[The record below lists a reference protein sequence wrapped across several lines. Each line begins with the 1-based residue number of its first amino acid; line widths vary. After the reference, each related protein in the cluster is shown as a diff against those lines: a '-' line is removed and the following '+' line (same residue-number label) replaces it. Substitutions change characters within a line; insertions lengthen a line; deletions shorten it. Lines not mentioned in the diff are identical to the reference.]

1 LRKAVPWQ
9 GFAEK
14 SQPVVVKDS
23 INIGSA
29 VAAAGKD
36 VFQLVNISDGVEIAG
51 RLFRAETAVKV
62 SAQAAVTR
70 GTDKLA
76 DNWSH
81 RTRQRIG
88 IIFASVNASA
98 KPKGTNG
105 SSRCTDP
112 PTV

>member
-1 LRKAVPWQ
+1 MPWQ

-51 RLFRAETAVKV
+51 RLFCAETAVKV
-62 SAQAAVTR
+62 SA
-70 GTDKLA
+70 
-76 DNWSH
+76 
-81 RTRQRIG
+81 
-88 IIFASVNASA
+88 
-98 KPKGTNG
+98 
-105 SSRCTDP
+105 
-112 PTV
+112 